1 MFSDFD
7 NQNNCNYYQ
16 ESYFINN
23 SFDEEQHNNEN
34 ILLDFCNENYILNEK
49 PVNFYEEFE
58 NYDYQKNMTMR
69 EGEDEKFNCEFLDP
83 NEPIKRECVT
93 EIPKSLQKTRDT
105 DSKSNKGEKKFLE
118 KKRENLREINEEEE
132 ESNSKEKN
140 EYKKIKSGSIFE
152 IFKECKKEVEKGRKK
167 KFNMGGKHNKFSPD
181 NIIRKI
187 KTNLF
192 DVVLRFINNSMEPV
206 EIENPKKNSKKKLY
220 SKPFLLKINKDIIKN
235 TNVDLNINLLNSK
248 LKEIFSNDVSK
259 KVENHGLDKNKKL
272 IEKIYKEK
280 IQIKTIPILEMTLL
294 QCLEQFRGS
303 KKYKELSGLED
314 EFDRVIKELKLK
326 DESDDYIENFT
337 NLVNTFEIF
346 YSNKRPRKPKKKEEK
361 TIE

>member
-105 DSKSNKGEKKFLE
+105 DSKSKKG
-118 KKRENLREINEEEE
+118 
-132 ESNSKEKN
+132 
-140 EYKKIKSGSIFE
+140 
-152 IFKECKKEVEKGRKK
+152 
-167 KFNMGGKHNKFSPD
+167 
-181 NIIRKI
+181 
-187 KTNLF
+187 
-192 DVVLRFINNSMEPV
+192 
-206 EIENPKKNSKKKLY
+206 
-220 SKPFLLKINKDIIKN
+220 
-235 TNVDLNINLLNSK
+235 
-248 LKEIFSNDVSK
+248 
-259 KVENHGLDKNKKL
+259 
-272 IEKIYKEK
+272 
-280 IQIKTIPILEMTLL
+280 
-294 QCLEQFRGS
+294 
-303 KKYKELSGLED
+303 
-314 EFDRVIKELKLK
+314 
-326 DESDDYIENFT
+326 
-337 NLVNTFEIF
+337 
-346 YSNKRPRKPKKKEEK
+346 
-361 TIE
+361 